1 MVILSGKKTVVLLLS
16 AIMLCMCLSACDS
29 SDYKAAERLFEEGK
43 YEEAVAAFT
52 ALGNYKDSE
61 HKLDEVSYYW
71 AKQLLEDGYW
81 SEAAQKAKSIVTDN
95 IELNGLIEL
104 LLLRCELN
112 HAEELMLA
120 GKNKQA
126 AEICQTVKKK
136 TTDSSIIVAADNLQ
150 KKCQEALS
158 MGDVYKLLED
168 AQTACNNK
176 NWKTVI
182 TLCEEICEIAPGTEA
197 DAAANDLKNQAEE
210 EIETELSSLMTR
222 LENARNNSEWSAVIE
237 ITSTILNDYS
247 EYVTDQKTIEQYK
260 SEASQKLHAEI
271 GEKLGPALEKLNK
284 EYDEVDKTT
293 WYMPNSKPRYIND
306 YCVSYLYI
314 GDRENRSPWLRWRT
328 IHVDDEWLYFDE
340 LIINVDGTVYS
351 VHCSYND
358 VVRDSNRK
366 NYWEYVDFQP
376 KASQLDIIRAII
388 TSEDTVIR
396 FVNND
401 DDKIFDYTVSQSEKD
416 GFRDILDAFEL
427 MQYQE

>member
-1 MVILSGKKTVVLLLS
+1 
-16 AIMLCMCLSACDS
+16 
-29 SDYKAAERLFEEGK
+29 
-43 YEEAVAAFT
+43 
-52 ALGNYKDSE
+52 
-61 HKLDEVSYYW
+61 
-71 AKQLLEDGYW
+71 
-81 SEAAQKAKSIVTDN
+81 
-95 IELNGLIEL
+95 
-104 LLLRCELN
+104 
-112 HAEELMLA
+112 
-120 GKNKQA
+120 
-126 AEICQTVKKK
+126 
-136 TTDSSIIVAADNLQ
+136 
-150 KKCQEALS
+150 
-158 MGDVYKLLED
+158 
-168 AQTACNNK
+168 
-176 NWKTVI
+176 
-182 TLCEEICEIAPGTEA
+182 
-197 DAAANDLKNQAEE
+197 
-210 EIETELSSLMTR
+210 MTR